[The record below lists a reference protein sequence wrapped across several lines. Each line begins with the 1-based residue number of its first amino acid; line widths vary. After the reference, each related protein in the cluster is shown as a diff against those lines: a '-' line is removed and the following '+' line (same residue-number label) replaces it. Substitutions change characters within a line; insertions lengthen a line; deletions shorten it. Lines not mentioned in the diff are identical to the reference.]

1 MERLTKRV
9 GCGEAVP
16 VAEGNICAPFE
27 KAGLCKTGTQGG
39 VFGRWERHCN
49 DTCVLGT
56 IIDKL
61 AAYEDSGLTPE
72 EVASMA
78 RLKATGKLK
87 LMPCAIGDTVYE
99 IRIKYTKKLKGRGK
113 AYDYSCIGHPGSLK
127 YDPASCYVAP
137 KICTKTDL
145 LHIGKMVYTTEQ
157 EAIEVLEEAKRSAKC
172 HANE

>member
-1 MERLTKRV
+1 MERLTKVNFEGGPVTYRGCDLV
-9 GCGEAVP
+9 GDLQLLGYKTIAVY
-16 VAEGNICAPFE
+16 VDEVI
-27 KAGLCKTGTQGG
+27 
-39 VFGRWERHCN
+39 R
-49 DTCVLGT
+49 
-56 IIDKL
+56 KL
-61 AAYEDSGLTPE
+61 SEYEDSGLTPA

-78 RLKATGKLK
+78 RLKAAGKLK